1 MTKDQIKEAVATI
14 RRVEE
19 AMIAEMTNAEY
30 DAYMAI
36 SEETRKKMLYESYMI
51 TSHTSC

>member
-14 RRVEE
+14 RRVEK
-19 AMIAEMTNAEY
+19 AMIAEMTDAEY

-36 SEETRKKMLYESYMI
+36 SEEMRKRMLYEAYMV
-51 TSHTSC
+51 TRH